1 MDEIKYKK
9 YSYDRLEAAVEV
21 LNALINR
28 EKNYVSV
35 KDLDLVLITAGV
47 NTNKEVEVM
56 EVGNDVNSTD

>member
-21 LNALINR
+21 LNALISR
-28 EKNYVSV
+28 EKDFVSV

-56 EVGNDVNSTD
+56 EVSNDVNSAD